1 MINGDKE
8 KISIK
13 SISKQSGFTL
23 VELLAVIALLSL
35 MLFMGLPL
43 IQSQYYARELEHT
56 ARQFIRH
63 AQFARQHALYS
74 GTHTAIRPRE
84 EGEDGWGLGWQ
95 IKVLTPYSADEMAN
109 SILAQYDLPAS
120 IQIDSH
126 RFRDPHSRVIQIIFN
141 PAGAAKTQHGGFVAN
156 RLIVSHAK
164 ASHIQRHIILAA
176 SGRWRICDPNT
187 PASKKDAS
195 C

>member
-1 MINGDKE
+1 MISMRHE
-8 KISIK
+8 EIS
-13 SISKQSGFTL
+13 SQRLFAQRGFTL
-23 VELLAVIALLSL
+23 VELLAVITLLSL

-43 IQSQYYARELEHT
+43 VQAQFQERELEQT

-63 AQFARQHALYS
+63 AQFARQYALYS
-74 GTHTAIRPRE
+74 GEHTVIRPRA
-84 EGEDGWGLGWQ
+84 GETWDLGWQ
-95 IKVLTPYSADEMAN
+95 TEVLEASSTIGVIN
-109 SILAQYDLPAS
+109 SVLAQYELPTYV
-120 IQIDSH
+120 QIDAH
-126 RFRDPHSRVIQIIFN
+126 RFRDPHSNTMQIIFN

-156 RLIVSHAK
+156 RLILSHTK
-164 ASHIQRHIILAA
+164 ANHLKRHIILAA

>member
-1 MINGDKE
+1 MIKRDKE

-13 SISKQSGFTL
+13 SISQQSGFTL

-74 GTHTAIRPRE
+74 GIHTAIRPRE
-84 EGEDGWGLGWQ
+84 EGGEGWGLGWQ
-95 IKVLTPYSADEMAN
+95 IKTLTSYSADGMTN
-109 SILAQYDLPAS
+109 SVLVHYDLPAS

-126 RFRDPHSRVIQIIFN
+126 RFRDPHTKVMQIIFN

-156 RLIVSHAK
+156 RLVVSHAK
-164 ASHIQRHIILAA
+164 ASHLQRHIILAA

>member
-1 MINGDKE
+1 M
-8 KISIK
+8 
-13 SISKQSGFTL
+13 
-23 VELLAVIALLSL
+23 ELLAVIALLSL

-109 SILAQYDLPAS
+109 SILVQYDLPANHLQS
-120 IQIDSH
+120 SWC
-126 RFRDPHSRVIQIIFN
+126 
-141 PAGAAKTQHGGFVAN
+141 G
-156 RLIVSHAK
+156 
-164 ASHIQRHIILAA
+164 
-176 SGRWRICDPNT
+176 
-187 PASKKDAS
+187 
-195 C
+195 

>member
-1 MINGDKE
+1 
-8 KISIK
+8 
-13 SISKQSGFTL
+13 
-23 VELLAVIALLSL
+23 
-35 MLFMGLPL
+35 
-43 IQSQYYARELEHT
+43 LEHT

-74 GTHTAIRPRE
+74 GTHTVIRPRE

-109 SILAQYDLPAS
+109 SILVQYDLPAS

-126 RFRDPHSRVIQIIFN
+126 RFRDPHSKVMQIIFN

-164 ASHIQRHIILAA
+164 ASHLQRHIILAA

>member
-1 MINGDKE
+1 M
-8 KISIK
+8 
-13 SISKQSGFTL
+13 
-23 VELLAVIALLSL
+23 ELLVVITFLSL

-74 GTHTAIRPRE
+74 GTHTVIHPRE

-126 RFRDPHSRVIQIIFN
+126 RFRDPHSKVMQIIFN

-164 ASHIQRHIILAA
+164 VSHLQRHIILAA